1 MRKNLGLLM
10 GMYAMS
16 AMAHAEEHQEFMREI
31 SKPIQ
36 KKRRKEIDFSRKI
49 DEVMPKGVKE
59 YFFTESGHFFN
70 SMPTGSY
77 TIFYKCFA
85 LNDKN
90 AKRKFDAY
98 RKRHRVQ

>member
-1 MRKNLGLLM
+1 MRKNLMLM
-10 GMYAMS
+10 SLGMMVAMS
-16 AMAHAEEHQEFMREI
+16 EQGYNHTPE
-31 SKPIQ
+31 SNV
-36 KKRRKEIDFSRKI
+36 RKARLPTNRK
-49 DEVMPKGVKE
+49 DEVIPKGVKE
-59 YFFTESGHFFN
+59 YFFTENGHFFN

-98 RKRHRVQ
+98 RKRHRGQ

>member
-1 MRKNLGLLM
+1 MLSSL
-10 GMYAMS
+10 AMMV
-16 AMAHAEEHQEFMREI
+16 AMAEAGYNHTPEN
-31 SKPIQ
+31 KP
-36 KKRRKEIDFSRKI
+36 RKI
-49 DEVMPKGVKE
+49 RLPTNRKDEVIPKGIKE

-98 RKRHRVQ
+98 RKRHRGQ

>member
-1 MRKNLGLLM
+1 M
-10 GMYAMS
+10 GMYAMPV
-16 AMAHAEEHQEFMREI
+16 MEHAKEHQEFMEEI
-31 SKPIQ
+31 SKPIH
-36 KKRRKEIDFSRKI
+36 KKQRREIDFSRKI
-49 DEVMPKGVKE
+49 EEVKPKGVKE

-77 TIFYKCFA
+77 TVFYKCFA

-98 RKRHRVQ
+98 RKRHRGQ

>member
-1 MRKNLGLLM
+1 MRKQLGLLM

-16 AMAHAEEHQEFMREI
+16 AMANAEEHQEFMREI

-49 DEVMPKGVKE
+49 DEVIPNGVKE
-59 YFFTESGHFFN
+59 YWFD
-70 SMPTGSY
+70 
-77 TIFYKCFA
+77 IFGEFKNEPLLEYYYKCFA

-98 RKRHRVQ
+98 RKRYRGQ

>member
-1 MRKNLGLLM
+1 MLTSLAMLV
-10 GMYAMS
+10 AMS
-16 AMAHAEEHQEFMREI
+16 EQGYPSSPNERI
-31 SKPIQ
+31 VRRGRKPTN
-36 KKRRKEIDFSRKI
+36 RK
-49 DEVMPKGVKE
+49 DEVISKGVKE

-98 RKRHRVQ
+98 RKRHRGQ